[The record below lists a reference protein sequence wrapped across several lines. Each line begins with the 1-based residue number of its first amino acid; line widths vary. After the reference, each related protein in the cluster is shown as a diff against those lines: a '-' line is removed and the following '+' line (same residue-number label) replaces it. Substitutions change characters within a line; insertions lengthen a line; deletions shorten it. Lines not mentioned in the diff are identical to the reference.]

1 MAHSPRADWPIRVV
15 SPSEDSPDLSASTT
29 PEQRL
34 AMVWELTKEAWA
46 WARLPLPAYDR
57 ASIPVAMRS
66 LR

>member
-1 MAHSPRADWPIRVV
+1 VV
-15 SPSEDSPDLSASTT
+15 PLSEDRADLSASTT

-57 ASIPVAMRS
+57 STIPVTTRS